1 MYMAKE
7 HHYVLT
13 TKWTGNKGEGTTN
26 YRSYDRDHVLVAD
39 NKPDIPGSSDPS
51 FRGDKTRYNPE
62 ELLVASLSSCHML
75 WYLHLCSEA
84 GVVVVDYTDRATG
97 TMVETADGGG
107 HFSNVTLYPNVVV
120 ADVTMIAKANELH
133 HQANKLCFIANSCN
147 FPVHHVSSCRAV
159 EKMD

>member
-1 MYMAKE
+1 MAKE

-13 TKWTGNKGEGTTN
+13 TKWTGNKGEGTRN
-26 YRSYDRDHVLVAD
+26 YRAYDRDHILMAD

-51 FRGDKTRYNPE
+51 FRGNKTRYNPE

-84 GVVVVDYTDRATG
+84 GIVVVDYTDKATG

-107 HFSNVTLYPNVVV
+107 HFSHVTLYPEVVV
-120 ADVTMIAKANELH
+120 TDVSMIEKANKLH
-133 HQANKLCFIANSCN
+133 YQANKLCFIANSCN
-147 FPVHHVSSCRAV
+147 FPVHHVPSCRVV